1 MQSVGFYKSI
11 LCSKFIKRGARYLI
25 SIYEFHRF
33 NKSKKITLTILATR
47 GVEMRFTTKRVYHL
61 RGKLSIAIAQA
72 TYPISIYESHRFYRI

>member
-1 MQSVGFYKSI
+1 MLGSTSLYCVASLLREGQGI
-11 LCSKFIKRGARYLI
+11 LLVSTNFTDLIKP
-25 SIYEFHRF
+25 
-33 NKSKKITLTILATR
+33 KKVTLTILATR